1 MSIAK
6 NLRLDFRL
14 AEGDPERLPELTEAL
29 VPEKVSVIYASGPA
43 AARAAQQAARTIPII
58 AVGSDWPCGHG
69 AAKVSDD
76 LSSPLLFS
84 LHKELGVLL
93 LANRLLGICEWRE
106 MAASGCLASYGE
118 PALLVDGSGAGRF
131 STRSNS
137 LFFDLPNSL
146 LRCTKFVD
154 P

>member
-1 MSIAK
+1 LA
-6 NLRLDFRL
+6 LRAWGGEVVD
-14 AEGDPERLPELTEAL
+14 G
-29 VPEKVSVIYASGPA
+29 
-43 AARAAQQAARTIPII
+43 
-58 AVGSDWPCGHG
+58 
-69 AAKVSDD
+69 